1 MKKESIKAYAYSV
14 GIALA
19 TGGLSALLSSGAMK
33 IYNGAV
39 EKPAFSPPAAVF
51 PVVWSVLFVLMGIS
65 AARIFLAPGSLN
77 RTRGLL
83 LYGLQLFLNFFW
95 TLIFFNLQAFGFA
108 FAWLVLLWAT
118 VLVMISV
125 FYKTDRAAAFLQLPY
140 LLWLSFAGVLNFA
153 VWRLNG

>member
-1 MKKESIKAYAYSV
+1 MKKESLKTYLYSV
-14 GIALA
+14 AAALV
-19 TGGLSALLSSGAMK
+19 TGGLSAVISSGAMK
-33 IYNGAV
+33 IYNETV
-39 EKPAFSPPAAVF
+39 SKPFFSPPAAVF

-65 AARIFLAPGSLN
+65 AARVFLAPGGLQ

-108 FAWLVLLWAT
+108 FAWLVLLWIT
-118 VLVMISV
+118 VLVMISA
-125 FYKTDRAAAFLQLPY
+125 FYKTDRIAAFLQIPY
-140 LLWLSFAGVLNFA
+140 LLWLSFAAVLNFA